1 MSNVYCK
8 MCPRHCY
15 LGTYTLAEAPM
26 NQTNPSHPVPG
37 ITPEGDELPDM
48 RKYCAE
54 NYTPEIG
61 TGE

>member
-15 LGTYTLAEAPM
+15 LGTYTLTKPPM
-26 NQTNPSHPVPG
+26 NQPNPVPG
-37 ITPEGDELPDM
+37 TTPEGEELSDI
-48 RKYCAE
+48 REYCAK

-61 TGE
+61 TKE